1 MRKFVVPALS
11 LALCLGLVT
20 GCSSKTSAPAETSA
34 SAEETTSE
42 TSAEDSSE
50 AESTEPQSVDSLK
63 IAFSPYSDADTITT
77 ATEPLENLL
86 KEELLTK
93 GYDVADID
101 MTVGTSYTAVGEALS
116 AGSADIG
123 FISGGNYVLFSDDC
137 DVLLTALRYAINKD
151 SEDPKDWNDGTIE
164 ENTDQMSTYYRSII
178 LAGPSEKGQ
187 ELLAKVNNGEELTW
201 DDLNSATWAVMGP
214 TSASGYI
221 YPSLWL
227 QERYG
232 KTLAD
237 LDNAVQSDSYTT
249 SLARL
254 ASGQADV
261 MVSFGHIRTKNAA
274 DWQEKLGGTD
284 EMVKQT
290 GIIGVTEP
298 IYNDMIAYSKN
309 SQQQEKST
317 RVKAR
322 VKAHAMRELM
332 ETKDRIL
339 IMGHKLSDS
348 DAFGSAI
355 GIYRIATALN
365 KKAHVIINEVT
376 TSVQPMMNRFLDN
389 PDYPEDLFL
398 TGAQAAELVDA
409 STMLVVVDVNRPS
422 ITDAPE
428 LLKLVK
434 TIVVMDHHRQS
445 SEVISNAVLSY
456 VEPYASS
463 ACEMVAEVLQYIAD
477 GIKIK
482 AAEADAMYA
491 GIVIDTN
498 NFTNQTGVRTFEAA
512 AFLRRNG
519 ADVTRVRKLFR
530 DDMQDYKAR
539 AAAISSAEIYREA
552 FSIGVC
558 PSEGLP
564 SPTIVCA
571 QAANELLEIK
581 GIKAS
586 VVMTEYHGLIY
597 LSARSID
604 EVNVQV
610 MMEKL
615 GGGGHRT
622 IAGAQLSGISMEEAK
637 DRVKA
642 VIDEMLQK
650 GDIS

>member
-42 TSAEDSSE
+42 ASAEDSSE

-164 ENTDQMSTYYRSII
+164 ENTDAMSTYYRSII

-284 EMVKQT
+284 EMVNQT

-309 SQQQEKST
+309 S
-317 RVKAR
+317 
-322 VKAHAMRELM
+322 ELM
-332 ETKDRIL
+332 QDEDFRKALGEAFIEIAETDEGKDI
-339 IMGHKLSDS
+339 ISVFSQVGYTWGKDS
-348 DAFGSAI
+348 DYDGERA
-355 GIYRIATALN
+355 
-365 KKAHVIINEVT
+365 
-376 TSVQPMMNRFLDN
+376 
-389 PDYPEDLFL
+389 
-398 TGAQAAELVDA
+398 AQ
-409 STMLVVVDVNRPS
+409 
-422 ITDAPE
+422 E
-428 LLKLVK
+428 LLKSL
-434 TIVVMDHHRQS
+434 
-445 SEVISNAVLSY
+445 
-456 VEPYASS
+456 
-463 ACEMVAEVLQYIAD
+463 
-477 GIKIK
+477 
-482 AAEADAMYA
+482 
-491 GIVIDTN
+491 
-498 NFTNQTGVRTFEAA
+498 
-512 AFLRRNG
+512 
-519 ADVTRVRKLFR
+519 
-530 DDMQDYKAR
+530 
-539 AAAISSAEIYREA
+539 
-552 FSIGVC
+552 
-558 PSEGLP
+558 EG
-564 SPTIVCA
+564 
-571 QAANELLEIK
+571 
-581 GIKAS
+581 
-586 VVMTEYHGLIY
+586 
-597 LSARSID
+597 
-604 EVNVQV
+604 
-610 MMEKL
+610 
-615 GGGGHRT
+615 
-622 IAGAQLSGISMEEAK
+622 
-637 DRVKA
+637 
-642 VIDEMLQK
+642 
-650 GDIS
+650 

>member
-20 GCSSKTSAPAETSA
+20 GCSSKTPAPETSA
-34 SAEETTSE
+34 AGATAAAESESE
-42 TSAEDSSE
+42 TP
-50 AESTEPQSVDSLK
+50 ESTESAEPKTVDSLK
-63 IAFSPYSDADTITT
+63 IAFSPYADADTITT

-309 SQQQEKST
+309 S
-317 RVKAR
+317 
-322 VKAHAMRELM
+322 ELM
-332 ETKDRIL
+332 QDEDFRKALGDSFIELAETDEGKEIFSVFSQIGYEWGD
-339 IMGHKLSDS
+339 
-348 DAFGSAI
+348 DANYDGERA
-355 GIYRIATALN
+355 
-365 KKAHVIINEVT
+365 
-376 TSVQPMMNRFLDN
+376 
-389 PDYPEDLFL
+389 
-398 TGAQAAELVDA
+398 AQ
-409 STMLVVVDVNRPS
+409 
-422 ITDAPE
+422 E
-428 LLKLVK
+428 LLKSL
-434 TIVVMDHHRQS
+434 
-445 SEVISNAVLSY
+445 N
-456 VEPYASS
+456 
-463 ACEMVAEVLQYIAD
+463 
-477 GIKIK
+477 
-482 AAEADAMYA
+482 
-491 GIVIDTN
+491 
-498 NFTNQTGVRTFEAA
+498 
-512 AFLRRNG
+512 
-519 ADVTRVRKLFR
+519 
-530 DDMQDYKAR
+530 
-539 AAAISSAEIYREA
+539 
-552 FSIGVC
+552 
-558 PSEGLP
+558 
-564 SPTIVCA
+564 
-571 QAANELLEIK
+571 
-581 GIKAS
+581 
-586 VVMTEYHGLIY
+586 
-597 LSARSID
+597 
-604 EVNVQV
+604 
-610 MMEKL
+610 
-615 GGGGHRT
+615 
-622 IAGAQLSGISMEEAK
+622 
-637 DRVKA
+637 
-642 VIDEMLQK
+642 
-650 GDIS
+650 

>member
-116 AGSADIG
+116 AGSADI
-123 FISGGNYVLFSDDC
+123 
-137 DVLLTALRYAINKD
+137 LTALRYAINKD

-309 SQQQEKST
+309 S
-317 RVKAR
+317 
-322 VKAHAMRELM
+322 ELM
-332 ETKDRIL
+332 QDEDFRKAL
-339 IMGHKLSDS
+339 GDS
-348 DAFGSAI
+348 FIELAE
-355 GIYRIATALN
+355 
-365 KKAHVIINEVT
+365 KK
-376 TSVQPMMNRFLDN
+376 F
-389 PDYPEDLFL
+389 
-398 TGAQAAELVDA
+398 
-409 STMLVVVDVNRPS
+409 
-422 ITDAPE
+422 
-428 LLKLVK
+428 
-434 TIVVMDHHRQS
+434 
-445 SEVISNAVLSY
+445 
-456 VEPYASS
+456 S
-463 ACEMVAEVLQYIAD
+463 AC
-477 GIKIK
+477 
-482 AAEADAMYA
+482 
-491 GIVIDTN
+491 
-498 NFTNQTGVRTFEAA
+498 
-512 AFLRRNG
+512 
-519 ADVTRVRKLFR
+519 
-530 DDMQDYKAR
+530 
-539 AAAISSAEIYREA
+539 
-552 FSIGVC
+552 
-558 PSEGLP
+558 
-564 SPTIVCA
+564 
-571 QAANELLEIK
+571 
-581 GIKAS
+581 
-586 VVMTEYHGLIY
+586 
-597 LSARSID
+597 SARLAMSGA
-604 EVNVQV
+604 
-610 MMEKL
+610 MTPTTMASAL
-615 GGGGHRT
+615 HR
-622 IAGAQLSGISMEEAK
+622 SF
-637 DRVKA
+637 
-642 VIDEMLQK
+642 
-650 GDIS
+650 